1 MIFWIS
7 SEANMSVGIDLNHI
21 YMQIEKYINTHLKEI
36 GYKNEKITKLR
47 IVIVLRD
54 DDFSVMRG
62 GQDNMQKTRGKLIY
76 GINSRIDYNTFKN
89 ATQEQRA
96 NLILDLLLKS
106 LTLLEEKG
114 IKDLEVV
121 KEFIESCKFK

>member
-7 SEANMSVGIDLNHI
+7 SEANISAGIDLNHI

>member
-76 GINSRIDYNTFKN
+76 GINSRIDYYTFKN